1 MAAPAKPSEQ
11 EDRAGGF
18 AYFGHDADVGIIGRG
33 STVERA
39 FESAAEA
46 AFAIAAD
53 PRSLRETQEVS
64 VSFVEDDLELALP
77 QWLNALIG
85 ASREHGVV
93 FRRFALSRDG
103 SRWNGRAWGEP
114 WRADMAR
121 GTEVKG
127 ATLTMLSVK
136 QSNGGWEARC
146 VVDV

>member
-1 MAAPAKPSEQ
+1 MAAPVKTSQ
-11 EDRAGGF
+11 REDRAGGF
-18 AYFGHDADVGIIGRG
+18 AYFHHDADVGIIGRG
-33 STVERA
+33 ATVERA

-46 AFAIAAD
+46 AFAVTAD

-85 ASREHGVV
+85 AARERGMAL
-93 FRRFALSRDG
+93 RRFALSREG
-103 SRWNGRAWGEP
+103 SRWIGRAWGEP
-114 WRADMAR
+114 WRADMER

-127 ATLTMLSVK
+127 ATLTMLSVRR
-136 QSNGGWEARC
+136 SGGGWEARC